1 MVEYIY
7 CLYFPY
13 CVFICNAILLCMIR
27 FFLPLY
33 RLKLIKM
40 WFQHSTDSLYYGP
53 TQCLCFPSFN
63 YDENF
68 IIIHFHL

>member
-27 FFLPLY
+27 VFFFSSSVQ
-33 RLKLIKM
+33 IKVNK
-40 WFQHSTDSLYYGP
+40 DVV
-53 TQCLCFPSFN
+53 PSF
-63 YDENF
+63 
-68 IIIHFHL
+68 H

>member
-27 FFLPLY
+27 FFSSLY

-40 WFQHSTDSLYYGP
+40 WFHHSTDSLYYRP
-53 TQCLCFPSFN
+53 
-63 YDENF
+63 
-68 IIIHFHL
+68 